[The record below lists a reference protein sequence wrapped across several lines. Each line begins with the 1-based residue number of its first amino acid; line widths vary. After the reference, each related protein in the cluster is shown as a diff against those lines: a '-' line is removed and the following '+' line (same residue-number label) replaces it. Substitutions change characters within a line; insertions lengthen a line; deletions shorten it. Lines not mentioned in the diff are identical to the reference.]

1 VIRVPVCARES
12 RVCPGSPGVFL
23 PSCTQ
28 RISLLKTPKLP
39 ACVLGVRC
47 ATADFAGRVWGQI
60 NAERLRPGQ
69 TRPALACCTRINRL
83 TGLVDADG
91 GAAGPVVSSSIII
104 GD

>member
-1 VIRVPVCARES
+1 MIRVPVCARVS

-23 PSCTQ
+23 PYCTQ
-28 RISLLKTPKLP
+28 RIWLLKTTPKLP
-39 ACVLGVRC
+39 ACLGVRC
-47 ATADFAGRVWGQI
+47 AAADFAARVGQI

>member
-1 VIRVPVCARES
+1 VIRVPVCARVS

-23 PSCTQ
+23 PYCTQ
-28 RISLLKTPKLP
+28 RIWLLKTAPKLP
-39 ACVLGVRC
+39 ACLGVRC
-47 ATADFAGRVWGQI
+47 ARPPILQRVWGQS